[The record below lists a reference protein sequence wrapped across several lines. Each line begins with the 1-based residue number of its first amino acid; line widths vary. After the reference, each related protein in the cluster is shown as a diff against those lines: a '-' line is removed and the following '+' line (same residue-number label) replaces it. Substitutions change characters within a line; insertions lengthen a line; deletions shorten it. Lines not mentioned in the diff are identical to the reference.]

1 MIRAS
6 PQVAD
11 WLKILDKQSK
21 IILLAIIEAL
31 ESRKG
36 KKTVIPRYVL
46 PYFKEKLETL
56 GINFAELVI
65 EHKVIDSLLTLEH
78 VGLITPVSKREYRY
92 KLTVD
97 PQDLYT
103 VLMEDPDVG
112 HLVYKKV

>member
-36 KKTVIPRYVL
+36 KK
-46 PYFKEKLETL
+46 
-56 GINFAELVI
+56 
-65 EHKVIDSLLTLEH
+65 LLFHDTFCH
-78 VGLITPVSKREYRY
+78 ISKKNLR
-92 KLTVD
+92 L
-97 PQDLYT
+97 
-103 VLMEDPDVG
+103 
-112 HLVYKKV
+112 